1 MVFRLSTDMGI
12 EAGSESSSAQE
23 GDDCSGHDECESSED
38 DEETK
43 KRKSFMTGLGA
54 EIRKV
59 IN

>member
-1 MVFRLSTDMGI
+1 MVFRLSTDKGI
-12 EAGSESSSAQE
+12 EAGSDSSSAQE
-23 GDDCSGHDECESSED
+23 GDDCSDECEFSED